1 MAGLGTVGSGLDPTS
16 TAKQLVAAERAVADS
31 RLAKTETKIKA
42 EVSAVASLRS
52 AMSALQSAL
61 RTLATP
67 ASAQPRTVGL
77 STTGSFT
84 ASAASGA
91 PTGHYQVEVKQ
102 LASAQKLASAGYV
115 GGQTSEVGTGTL
127 SISAGSHQFDIEIID
142 GKSTLADIRD
152 AINAKAAGKGVQA
165 SLVNGDGGTRLVLT
179 ALDSGTANAISVTT
193 TGGDGG
199 LATLVN
205 GDGTAQS
212 GITELVA
219 ARDATVV
226 VDGIERTSATNT
238 ITDLLPGISFNLTE
252 AKPGTTVQMHVGI
265 DTAAQM
271 AAVKTFV
278 EKYNAALSTTASLTA
293 YNAATQTAAVL
304 NGDSMV
310 RGLTRQ
316 LRDMVGGDVT
326 QLKSMGIEIA
336 KDGKLT
342 LNEADFTGAVAK
354 DSSVVSKGFGAG
366 EGTLGTRLNKQMTDL
381 LALDGP
387 LKTRDNSLTQRTKTL
402 TQQRDALDRR
412 MSLAEAR
419 YKAQFIALDTLVT
432 KLQSSSNFLTQQLS
446 SSTSAS

>member
-67 ASAQPRTVGL
+67 ASSQPRTVGL

-91 PTGHYQVEVKQ
+91 PTGQYQVEVRQ
-102 LASAQKLASAGYV
+102 LASAQKLASAAYA

-127 SISAGSHQFDIEIID
+127 SISTGTHQFDIEIVD
-142 GKSTLADIRD
+142 GRNSLADIRD

-179 ALDSGTANAISVTT
+179 ALDSGTANTIALTSS
-193 TGGDGG
+193 GGDGG
-199 LATLVN
+199 LATLVD
-205 GDGTAQS
+205 GDGVQP

-219 ARDATVV
+219 ARDATIV
-226 VDGIERTSATNT
+226 VDGIERTSQSNT

-252 AKPGTTVQMHVGI
+252 ARPGTTVQMQVGI

-278 EKYNAALSTTASLTA
+278 EKYNAALSTTASLTS

-310 RGLTRQ
+310 RSLTRD
-316 LRDMVGGDVT
+316 LRDMVGGEVT
-326 QLKSMGIEIA
+326 MLKNMGIDIA

-342 LNEADFTGAVAK
+342 LNEADFAAAVAR
-354 DSSVVSKGFGAG
+354 DPSVVGKGFGTG
-366 EGTLGTRLNKQMTDL
+366 DTLGAKLNGTMTSL
-381 LALDGP
+381 LAADGP
-387 LKTRDNSLTQRTKTL
+387 LKTRDDSLTQRTKNL

-419 YKAQFIALDTLVT
+419 YKAQFVALDAMVT
-432 KLQSSSNFLTQQLS
+432 RLQSTSTFLSQQLS
-446 SSTSAS
+446 SSTSAT